1 MLWTS
6 VTRWFKVSVCLAQRL
21 ACSGRWLFIVFPCT
35 GPHLLVSL
43 SVLQTFVEDWT
54 QCGTVWQLWESADFV
69 ESPVRFLCLRNCRDV
84 LASGVESA
92 GVWSGIAGRAPRG
105 LSSPLPALPTL
116 GLPGL
121 RECRSLCLRHVAP
134 RVSGSSPSL
143 CGGGPPLQCDLIL
156 TN

>member
-84 LASGVESA
+84 LASA
-92 GVWSGIAGRAPRG
+92 WRAQVCG
-105 LSSPLPALPTL
+105 QALPAVPPEGSHHRSRLCPPWGSLASGSAAVSASVTWPPVCL
-116 GLPGL
+116 GLHRRFAAGA
-121 RECRSLCLRHVAP
+121 HH
-134 RVSGSSPSL
+134 SSVTSF
-143 CGGGPPLQCDLIL
+143 
-156 TN
+156 